1 MFLAGS
7 PTLETTLAEAAQ
19 QGRRLGRPFGEG
31 VVVSAS
37 TIDG

>member
-1 MFLAGS
+1 MFLTAS

-19 QGRRLGRPFGEG
+19 QGRRLVGPWGQG

-37 TIDG
+37 TIDS